1 MPKKKRDAFNPK
13 QIKNGMIV
21 VLRKDGTYKS
31 AFDRQTG
38 EPIKIDKFGNRI
50 E

>member
-1 MPKKKRDAFNPK
+1 MPKKSVHAFNPK

-31 AFDRQTG
+31 AFDRKTG
-38 EPIKIDKFGNRI
+38 KPISIDKYGKRLD
-50 E
+50 